1 MITTPNIT
9 HYLLWRRR
17 GGGWGFA
24 ASLRKLNGRIRPKLT
39 FAYKGGWVGGLKFVK
54 IGLRNIGTPP
64 YEGLMWITSVL
75 YIGNCELYKIRT
87 TKTVFCVKTN
97 SFRNILCLKT
107 KKFVVHE
114 KPVRNEVFV
123 IKILMFVTYIPISLP
138 SGGGGELQ
146 AYVS

>member
-75 YIGNCELYKIRT
+75 YIGNCELHKIRN
-87 TKTVFCVKTN
+87 TKTVFVSKRIRSGIYYALRPKSSWFMKN
-97 SFRNILCLKT
+97 QYAT
-107 KKFVVHE
+107 KF
-114 KPVRNEVFV
+114 
-123 IKILMFVTYIPISLP
+123 LL
-138 SGGGGELQ
+138 
-146 AYVS
+146 